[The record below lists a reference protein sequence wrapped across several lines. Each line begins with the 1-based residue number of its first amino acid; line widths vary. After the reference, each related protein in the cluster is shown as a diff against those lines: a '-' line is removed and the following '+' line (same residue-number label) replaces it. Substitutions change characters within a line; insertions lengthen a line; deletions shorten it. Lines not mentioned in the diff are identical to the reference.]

1 MIMQRFRKN
10 IVAHISAK
18 DNIETSLRKQSFD
31 GNHHLRFLYKNMD
44 VAKKQHLQTH
54 DNDQSTDV

>member
-1 MIMQRFRKN
+1 MNNDNATIQKN

-18 DNIETSLRKQSFD
+18 DNIKTSLRKQSFD

-44 VAKKQHLQTH
+44 VDKHIAKRTASSDTRQ
-54 DNDQSTDV
+54 